1 MRILPVTASVLLAAS
16 QLFTFKAS
24 AQPAVYSGVYA
35 YGEGGLT
42 SSSSWQAVTNF
53 VTDAQKDVSIINNF
67 DSWTDS
73 SSSTNGTQAFPT
85 TEMNNI
91 RNHGSIPMFTW
102 QPQNGTQGVNQSFT
116 LANIINGA
124 YDTYI
129 TNWATVA
136 KSWGHP
142 FFLRLAHEMNGTW
155 YPWCASVNGNTAAQY
170 VQMWQHVHDIF
181 TSVGATNVTWV
192 WCVNVVSSMPTPIN
206 QLYPGDNYVDWLAL
220 DGYNR
225 LANPWQDFSAIVA
238 TTVTQLTNI
247 APGKPVMVAETG
259 CNQTNN
265 PTETKAQWFLNVLT
279 NYLPVVQPRIK
290 AWVYFNS
297 TNSND
302 GNDWRITS
310 PASAV
315 TGYQQG
321 IALPYYDTNQYGAI
335 FSSPIQ
341 PLLNDA
347 TTTDTMAP
355 FVSIVSPMTDSVTNG
370 TVVNVL
376 ALASDK
382 SGVNN
387 VVFSLNNV
395 AQQTNSSP
403 PYLFS
408 WAVPY
413 QGVMTDTIAATAYDN
428 AGNSAASSI
437 QVVSQGILVTNILQ
451 TVSQQ
456 NANQPV
462 SPGDWTVA
470 IWGGP
475 PAAVATSSNNYE
487 TPNTFYVRTPNSI
500 TPAAFAGASLQI
512 DSGGT
517 LYLKNGGQTSGNAA
531 VVNLLLNGGTINF
544 HGGFAPNGPAVA
556 GTLQVFANSA
566 ITTDQTGANAA
577 DIWLQSAI
585 SGSGNLTVNMN
596 TTTNSVILSGN
607 NSAYSGNWTNAS
619 TIGSI
624 KIISGTTN
632 ALGSGSV
639 TLINAGSGLVFNST
653 NDLVVNG
660 EIGGAGSVTLENTNT
675 VTLNGANIFT
685 GPLQIRAGVL
695 QLGPGASI
703 GGTKTIQLFDGAVL
717 NVSVV
722 SGGFAVGASQI
733 FTGVGTVLGD
743 VIVNGMVSPGPL
755 GTLNFA
761 NNLTL
766 SGAMIMELNRT
777 NVPNADLISAAALV
791 FGGTLTVT
799 NLGGPLVAGDSFQLF
814 SGAITG
820 AFAATNLPALSSS
833 NLFWDVSQLQ
843 SQGIIK
849 VAIVAPATPVIV
861 APSLSGTNFDLQVE
875 ASEMGFD
882 YVLQTSPV
890 LVPATW
896 TGVQTNAG
904 TGGPLGFEFPIL
916 PASPQQFFR
925 ISVQ

>member
-1 MRILPVTASVLLAAS
+1 MKILSVSTSVLLVVLH
-16 QLFTFKAS
+16 LFTFKTS

-42 SSSSWQAVTNF
+42 SSANWQAVTNF
-53 VTDAQKDVSIINNF
+53 VTNAQKDVSIINNF

-85 TEMNNI
+85 AEMNNI
-91 RNHGSIPMFTW
+91 RSHGSIPMFTW
-102 QPQNGTQGVNQSFT
+102 QPQNGSQGVNQSFN

-124 YDTYI
+124 YDAYI
-129 TNWATVA
+129 TNWATAA

-155 YPWCASVNGNTAAQY
+155 YPWSASVNGNTAAQY

-181 TSVGATNVTWV
+181 TSIGATNVTWV
-192 WCVNVVSSMPTPIN
+192 WCVNVVPGMPTPIN

-225 LANPWQDFSAIVA
+225 LANPWQDFSAIMA
-238 TTVTQLTNI
+238 TTVTQLVNI
-247 APGKPVMVAETG
+247 APGKPIMVAETG
-259 CNQTNN
+259 CNQTNH

-321 IALPYYDTNQYGAI
+321 IGLPYYDTNQYGTI
-335 FSSPIQ
+335 SSSPIQ

-347 TTTDTMAP
+347 ATTDTMAP
-355 FVSIVSPMTDSVTNG
+355 FVSIVSPATDSVTNG
-370 TVVNVL
+370 TVVNIL

-382 SGVNN
+382 SGVSN
-387 VVFSLNNV
+387 VVFSLNGV
-395 AQQTNSSP
+395 VQQTNNFP

-408 WAVPY
+408 WMVPY
-413 QGVMTDTIAATAYDN
+413 QGVMTDTVTATAYDN
-428 AGNSAASSI
+428 AGNSAVSSI
-437 QVVSQGILVTNILQ
+437 QVVSQGAAATSILQ
-451 TVSQQ
+451 TATQQ

-475 PAAVATSSNNYE
+475 PAMVATSSNKYE
-487 TPNTFYVRTPNSI
+487 TPNTFYVRTPNST

-531 VVNLLLNGGTINF
+531 VVNLLLDGGTMSF

-556 GTLQVFANSA
+556 GTLQVLADSV
-566 ITTDQTGANAA
+566 ITTDQTGVNAA
-577 DIWLQSAI
+577 DIWLRSAV

-596 TTTNSVILSGN
+596 STTNSVILSGN
-607 NSAYSGNWTNAS
+607 NSAYNGNWTNAS

-624 KIISGTTN
+624 KIIGGTTN

-639 TLINAGSGLVFNST
+639 ILVNTGSGLLFNST

-660 EIGGAGSVTLENTNT
+660 LIGGAGSVTQESANT
-675 VTLNGANIFT
+675 VTLKGANTFT

-695 QLGPGASI
+695 QLGTGASI
-703 GGTKTIQLFDGAVL
+703 GGTKMIQLFNGAVL
-717 NVSVV
+717 NASALP
-722 SGGFAVGASQI
+722 GGLVVGASQL
-733 FTGVGTVLGD
+733 FAGVGGVLGD
-743 VIVNGMVSPGPL
+743 VIVNGTASPGPL

-766 SGAMIMELNRT
+766 SGTTVMELNRT
-777 NVPNADLISAAALV
+777 NVSNADLISAAALV

-799 NLGGPLVAGDSFQLF
+799 NLGDTLQAGDSFQLF

-820 AFAATNLPALSSS
+820 MFAVINLPALSSM

-849 VAIVAPATPVIV
+849 VATVVPATPVIGV
-861 APSLSGTNFDLQVE
+861 PSLSGTNFALHVE
-875 ASEMGFD
+875 ASQIGFD
-882 YVLQTSPV
+882 YVLQASPA

-904 TGGPLGFEFPIL
+904 TGGPLDFIFPII
-916 PASPQQFFR
+916 PVNVQQFFR